1 VPKSALHQSLLLVY
15 AVLWG
20 AATPTF
26 GRLRLFAVNSWD
38 NKAPRR
44 LAWGLLLGNAVPI
57 AGLAFLMWLP
67 KVNGFWGVAA
77 GASIGLFPAVLPRL
91 LHAFTASN
99 ESVAY
104 YHTQTE
110 AKQVLKAWDE
120 QWFTNL
126 SRSLAWPVRWTTL
139 HDIPEAKANNRSA
152 HLTAAAWIAAL
163 PLVALVLVMIL
174 GCPN

>member
-1 VPKSALHQSLLLVY
+1 
-15 AVLWG
+15 
-20 AATPTF
+20 
-26 GRLRLFAVNSWD
+26 
-38 NKAPRR
+38 
-44 LAWGLLLGNAVPI
+44 
-57 AGLAFLMWLP
+57 MWLP